1 MEQTSEAVQENAEKR
16 QIDTQGEE
24 QDFLRKLIKK
34 GVLEL
39 KPALNKV
46 GVHYA
51 EAEETWKNADS
62 TQVKG
67 ILQSL
72 EKKGALKSQ
81 FIDRV
86 LTCPDCGS
94 PEVYTKYTCPKCDS
108 LNVEYTELLEHMK
121 CGYIGSND
129 KFTKGS
135 SLVCPKC
142 QTQLTD
148 EALQY
153 RVIGNCYQCEKC
165 GYRFDKPDVIHICQK
180 CGRNLK
186 HQEAKYI
193 KIFAYKI
200 TDETLN
206 TLKGDLPILETIKKT
221 LSNKGFK
228 VQLHQLITGTS
239 GVEHTFDV
247 LAEKN
252 ETRIIIDISITG
264 KKNDIV
270 SLFGKK
276 LDVNPTKA
284 LIIDLSNS
292 DELTQLGKAYNITV
306 FKTADTT
313 NLSNFLET
321 FQVASDSKENQKTK
335 WNTSTLDK
343 YMGIVE

>member
-1 MEQTSEAVQENAEKR
+1 MEQTSEAAQEDTEKR
-16 QIDTQGEE
+16 QIDTQDEE

-51 EAEETWKNADS
+51 EAEETWKNADLI
-62 TQVKG
+62 QVKG

-86 LTCPDCGS
+86 LTCSDCNS
-94 PEVYTKYTCPKCDS
+94 PEVYSKYACPKCNS

-121 CGYIGSND
+121 CGYIGSNG
-129 KFTKGS
+129 KFIKDS
-135 SLVCPKC
+135 FLVCPNC
-142 QTQLTD
+142 QIQLTD

-180 CGRNLK
+180 CGKKFRY
-186 HQEAKYI
+186 QEAKYI

-200 TDETLN
+200 TEETVN
-206 TLKGDLPILETIKKT
+206 ALKGDLPIFETIKKT
-221 LSNKGFK
+221 LSDKGFK
-228 VQLHQLITGTS
+228 VQLHPLITGTS
-239 GVEHTFDV
+239 GVQHTFDI

-264 KKNDIV
+264 NKNDMI
-270 SLFGKK
+270 SLLGKK

-284 LIIDLSNS
+284 LIIDLSNL
-292 DELTQLGKAYNITV
+292 DELTQLGKVYDITV
-306 FKTADTT
+306 FKTADTN
-313 NLSNFLET
+313 NLSNFLEN
-321 FQVASDSKENQKTK
+321 FQAASDSTENQKTK
-335 WNTSTLDK
+335 SN
-343 YMGIVE
+343 

>member
-1 MEQTSEAVQENAEKR
+1 MEQTSEAVQEDAERR
-16 QIDTQGEE
+16 QIGVQDEE
-24 QDFLRKLIKK
+24 QEFLRKLIKK

-39 KPALNKV
+39 KPDLNKV

-62 TQVKG
+62 IQVKG

-86 LTCPDCGS
+86 LTCPDCSS
-94 PEVYTKYTCPKCDS
+94 PEVYTKYTCPKCNS

-129 KFTKGS
+129 KFIKDS
-135 SLVCPKC
+135 ILVCPNC

-148 EALQY
+148 EALHY
-153 RVIGNCYQCEKC
+153 RVIGSCYQCEKC
-165 GYRFDKPDVIHICQK
+165 GYRFDKPDIIHICQK
-180 CGRNLK
+180 CGRNFK
-186 HQEAKYI
+186 YQEAKYI

-200 TDETLN
+200 TEETVN
-206 TLKGDLPILETIKKT
+206 ALKGDLPVLETIKKT
-221 LSNKGFK
+221 LSDKGFK
-228 VQLHQLITGTS
+228 VQLHPLIAGTS
-239 GVEHTFDV
+239 GVQHTFDI

-264 KKNDIV
+264 NKNDMI
-270 SLFGKK
+270 SLLGKK

-284 LIIDLSNS
+284 LIIDLSNL
-292 DELTQLGKAYNITV
+292 DELTQLGKVYDITV
-306 FKTADTT
+306 FKTADTN
-313 NLSNFLET
+313 NLSNFLEN
-321 FQVASDSKENQKTK
+321 FQVALDPKENQKTK
-335 WNTSTLDK
+335 LN
-343 YMGIVE
+343 